1 MQIYICSMKQLHLSG
16 ICLLLACRV
25 VYCSAQDHSSALS
38 SYSGYNFKS
47 GESILFDDPLS
58 NEKVNQKPHSWLIEG
73 GNARIE
79 EKDSAFAISIM
90 EYYTRL
96 TPVLKPAKTL
106 PADFTIE
113 YDTWLADGY
122 DGNPGIEVHLTGH
135 TEQELVIT
143 PNKHDLSVS
152 YPADGK
158 TSKDNPESYFGENKF
173 YNRWVHLSISYN
185 HKHLMVYLDQYK
197 QIDLADCRIIPEKI
211 VFTGNRS
218 GEMPILLKNVRIA
231 THIPGAGIRFNQ
243 GKFITHAIQF
253 DVNKSSIKPESMA
266 ILTEL
271 ANYLELHPD
280 LRFQIGGYTDSDGN
294 DAFNLELS
302 QKRADA
308 VLQQLV
314 QMGIPAERLQAK
326 GFGESS
332 PISGNNTSEGK
343 AMNRRVELTQL
354 Q

>member
-1 MQIYICSMKQLHLSG
+1 MKHLHISGMLFFLVFRAICIH
-16 ICLLLACRV
+16 
-25 VYCSAQDHSSALS
+25 AQDTQSVLS
-38 SYSGYNFKS
+38 SYKEYDFKS
-47 GESILFDDPLS
+47 GEHILFDDPLNTES
-58 NEKVNQKPHSWLIEG
+58 MHQKPHLWIIES

-79 EKDSAFAISIM
+79 EKDSAFAISIT

-96 TPVLKPAKTL
+96 TPLLKSLKNL
-106 PADFTIE
+106 PTDFTIE

-122 DGNPGIEVHLTGH
+122 DGNPGIEVHLTDH
-135 TEQELVIT
+135 SEEEVVIT
-143 PNKHDLSVS
+143 PNKHDLSVR
-152 YPADGK
+152 YPQNGRA
-158 TSKDNPESYFGENKF
+158 SKDNPESYFGENKF
-173 YNRWVHLSISYN
+173 YNRWVHISISYN
-185 HKHLMVYLDQYK
+185 QKRLLVYLDQYK
-197 QIDLADCRIIPEKI
+197 QMDIPDCGMIPCKI
-211 VFTGNRS
+211 LFTGNCS
-218 GEMPILLKNVRIA
+218 EEMPILLKNVRI
-231 THIPGAGIRFNQ
+231 TSGIPKPGIQLNK

-271 ANYLELHPD
+271 ANYLKLHPA

-314 QMGIPAERLQAK
+314 QMGISSERLNAR
-326 GFGESS
+326 GFGENN
-332 PISGNNTSEGK
+332 PISGNNTPEGK
-343 AMNRRVELTQL
+343 AMNRRVEFTQI